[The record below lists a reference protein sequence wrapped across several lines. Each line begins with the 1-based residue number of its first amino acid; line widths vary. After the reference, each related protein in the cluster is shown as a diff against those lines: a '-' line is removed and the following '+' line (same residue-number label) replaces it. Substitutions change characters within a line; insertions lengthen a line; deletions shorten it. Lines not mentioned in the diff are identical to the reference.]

1 MSEVTYDGVKFH
13 TAVNKFL
20 VRMDK
25 HEKVTKGGIIIPD
38 TVKKRTDFT
47 GVVVAT
53 SRGMEK
59 EGLINVGDRVILM
72 KNIKRVVP
80 TDDTKNE
87 YRLYTKKELSICTT

>member
-1 MSEVTYDGVKFH
+1 MSDVTVNGLKFYT
-13 TAVNKFL
+13 TANKFL

-25 HEKVTKGGIIIPD
+25 PEKITKSGLIIPD
-38 TVKKRTDFT
+38 TVNLKTDFT
-47 GVVVAT
+47 GVVVAI

-59 EGLINVGDRVILM
+59 DGTISVGDRVILM

-87 YRLYTKKELSICTT
+87 YRLYNKSEILCIQ